1 MYTFIIFRA
10 FCIFTCKYGPDRLAM
25 VTRMSAAGTPSGE
38 VSSSSTDEDTVSFD
52 SGVSTAGTIS
62 TASIDTTTQPYLAT
76 HLMVRPHCNITSGRP
91 ERQRHLHHKSAQHSG
106 QNKLPRKEIFIIYT
120 AADLYHVDTRIPF
133 MKRIEES
140 DVTLGYFKEKIFP
153 KKGHHYRFFFKTYNN
168 ELDMVV
174 MEDYTDY
181 NDSTLLPVL
190 LEGREK
196 RRVIR
201 GTAVC
206 SSTC

>member
-1 MYTFIIFRA
+1 
-10 FCIFTCKYGPDRLAM
+10 M
-25 VTRMSAAGTPSGE
+25 VTHMSAAGTSSGE
-38 VSSSSTDEDTVSFD
+38 VSSSRADEDIVSFD
-52 SGVSTAGTIS
+52 SGVSTAATIS

-76 HLMVRPHCNITSGRP
+76 PLMVRPHCNISSGHP

-106 QNKLPRKEIFIIYT
+106 QNKLPRKEIFFIYT
-120 AADLYHVDTRIPF
+120 AADLCHVDTRIPF

-140 DVTLGYFKEKIFP
+140 EVTLGYFKEKIFP

-168 ELDMVV
+168 ELDIEV

-196 RRVIR
+196 CRVIK
-201 GTAVC
+201 GNAVC
-206 SSTC
+206 SCTR